1 MNADDGTEEPG
12 NERNCNPNAD
22 GDFDAA
28 DENEAVT
35 EGWYTP
41 VSNLV
46 MSFAHSRGRL
56 CKRRLA

>member
-46 MSFAHSRGRL
+46 MSFAHSST
-56 CKRRLA
+56 A